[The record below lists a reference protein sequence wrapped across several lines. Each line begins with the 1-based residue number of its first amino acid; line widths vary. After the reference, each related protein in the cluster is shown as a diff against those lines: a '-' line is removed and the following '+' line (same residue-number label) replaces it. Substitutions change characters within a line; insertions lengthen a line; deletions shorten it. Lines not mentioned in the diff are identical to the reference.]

1 MSVPKKVPYI
11 MSKICPRAGLANR
24 GRVLVMVVAAHGAV
38 ETSGSV
44 DTAVGTYITTT
55 NDVIAMP

>member
-1 MSVPKKVPYI
+1 
-11 MSKICPRAGLANR
+11 
-24 GRVLVMVVAAHGAV
+24 MVVAAHGAV